1 LICVSN
7 IVPAGIITFSN
18 PFVASLNP
26 KVSSLNDLGKI
37 GEGIRSSFR
46 FLETNNTGFAFV
58 AVRVL
63 RLLQYNLPDM
73 ADIFSRWK
81 TGLASSSK
89 AAFGRLA
96 GIFGATDITTIT
108 WDQLE
113 ALLIQADLGLETT
126 EAVIDSLKENVRSQG
141 LTRSGELRAILEAEL
156 LSRLDAVPAL
166 DWPVRPSIILLVGVN
181 GSGKTTTAAKLG
193 RRFADQGKRVLLVAA
208 DTFRA
213 AAVDQLQV
221 WAERLEIPI
230 LAGQMGSDPGAVVYD
245 GIQSALAKGADVVLV
260 DTAGRL
266 HTRYNLMEELK
277 KVQRVAGKALAG
289 APHAV
294 WLVLDATTGQNALVQ
309 ARAFKE
315 AVGVTGVILAKLDS
329 SARGGMAFA
338 IQHELGLPIL
348 FAGMGEKAE
357 DLTPF
362 DPNAFVKGILAD

>member
-1 LICVSN
+1 MVD
-7 IVPAGIITFSN
+7 II
-18 PFVASLNP
+18 
-26 KVSSLNDLGKI
+26 
-37 GEGIRSSFR
+37 
-46 FLETNNTGFAFV
+46 
-58 AVRVL
+58 
-63 RLLQYNLPDM
+63 
-73 ADIFSRWK
+73 SRWK
-81 TGLASSSK
+81 TGLARSSK

-96 GIFGATDITTIT
+96 GIFGATEITAAT

-126 EAVIDSLKENVRSQG
+126 EAVLDSLKQAVRTQG
-141 LTRSGELRAILEAEL
+141 LTRSSELRANLEAGL
-156 LSRLDAVPAL
+156 RARLDPVPPL
-166 DWPVRPSIILLVGVN
+166 YWSTHPTVILLVGVN
-181 GSGKTTTAAKLG
+181 GSGKTTTAAKLA
-193 RRFADQGKRVLLVAA
+193 RRFADQGQRVLLVAA

-221 WAERLEIPI
+221 WADRLEIPI

-245 GIQSALAKGADVVLV
+245 GIQSALARGTDLVLV

-277 KVQRVAGKALAG
+277 KVQRVAGKALPG

-315 AVGVTGVILAKLDS
+315 AVGVTGIILAKLDS
-329 SARGGMAFA
+329 SARGGIAFA
-338 IQHELGLPIL
+338 IQRELGLPIL
-348 FAGMGEKAE
+348 FAGLGEKAE

>member
-1 LICVSN
+1 M
-7 IVPAGIITFSN
+7 
-18 PFVASLNP
+18 
-26 KVSSLNDLGKI
+26 
-37 GEGIRSSFR
+37 
-46 FLETNNTGFAFV
+46 
-58 AVRVL
+58 
-63 RLLQYNLPDM
+63 QYNLPVMVDN
-73 ADIFSRWK
+73 IFLRWK
-81 TGLASSSK
+81 NGLARSSK

-96 GIFGATDITTIT
+96 SLFGASEITPET

-113 ALLIQADLGLETT
+113 GLLIQADLGLETT
-126 EAVIDSLKENVRSQG
+126 QAVLDSLKKEVRTQG
-141 LTRSGELRAILEAEL
+141 LTSSGELRSILEAEL
-156 LSRLDAVPAL
+156 RSRLDTVPSLNWTAH
-166 DWPVRPSIILLVGVN
+166 PSIILLVGVN
-181 GSGKTTTAAKLG
+181 GSGKTTTAAKLA
-193 RRFADQGKRVLLVAA
+193 RRFTDQGQHILLVAA

-245 GIQSALAKGADVVLV
+245 GIQSALAKGSDLVLV

-277 KVQRVAGKALAG
+277 KVQRVAGKALPG

-315 AVGVTGVILAKLDS
+315 AVSVTGVILAKLDS

-348 FAGMGEKAE
+348 FAGLGEKAD

-362 DPNAFVKGILAD
+362 DPDAFVKGILAD